1 MENWPFFW
9 LLQEI
14 DVESRS
20 PVDERSLPRALE
32 HWVTSVQSPASEDS
46 SSGSSRI
53 SGHPFMM
60 GIVLAIKNYS
70 KEKVK

>member
-1 MENWPFFW
+1 MGLTLVHPACA
-9 LLQEI
+9 
-14 DVESRS
+14 
-20 PVDERSLPRALE
+20 LPGALE
-32 HWVTSVQSPASEDS
+32 QRVTSVQSPASEDS